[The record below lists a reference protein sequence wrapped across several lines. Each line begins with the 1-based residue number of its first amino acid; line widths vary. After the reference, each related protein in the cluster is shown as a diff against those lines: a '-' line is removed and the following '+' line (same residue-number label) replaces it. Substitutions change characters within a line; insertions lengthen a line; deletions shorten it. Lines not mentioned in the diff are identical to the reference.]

1 MKAENIVTGAS
12 KKTDLEL
19 HVGWKERL
27 GNEKRFR
34 QMHKKGDS

>member
-1 MKAENIVTGAS
+1 MKAENVVTGAS
-12 KKTDLEL
+12 KKTVLEL

-34 QMHKKGDS
+34 QMHKRGDS